1 MGAKLIELTPIE
13 TGLSNIAT
21 ISLRPRPGEIAK
33 VVNSILTGEAPVEI
47 GGVSKESIQACHELI
62 QNTQINVVFAHHS
75 IAESTEPITQALT
88 LLNEVPETKFLPLV
102 KRANTIGA
110 LLMGMAPGQLPG
122 QISLHDPSKTGLTGW
137 PNLPEQ
143 DGKTTDQILESAANE
158 EIDVLF
164 LLGADPLSDYRNPE
178 LAKRALEKTQTVIAV
193 DLFVN
198 SSVYQSD
205 IIFPAAA
212 FIESNGS
219 HTNVEGRITPIR
231 QKVTSPG
238 TSRPDWM
245 IAAEIAWRLDKD
257 LEIENP
263 EDVWREIQAANLGHQ
278 QITLHDINSM
288 PDGIIIQ
295 FGTSTQFRKANLN
308 IDTRP
313 FDSYSHRL
321 VLSKKMFDNGTIT
334 QMSPALKN
342 FSNPSEVFVNPADY
356 KSMGINGENPVTLIN
371 GAKTISVIIK
381 PDQRIPRSI
390 AFGYLNQD
398 GVDLRTLLT
407 DGSESIDIRI
417 DPTAKAI

>member
-1 MGAKLIELTPIE
+1 
-13 TGLSNIAT
+13 
-21 ISLRPRPGEIAK
+21 
-33 VVNSILTGEAPVEI
+33 
-47 GGVSKESIQACHELI
+47 
-62 QNTQINVVFAHHS
+62 
-75 IAESTEPITQALT
+75 
-88 LLNEVPETKFLPLV
+88 
-102 KRANTIGA
+102 
-110 LLMGMAPGQLPG
+110 MGMAPGQLPG

-137 PNLPEQ
+137 PNLPEHE
-143 DGKTTDQILESAANE
+143 GKTTDQILESAANE

-198 SSVYQSD
+198 PSVYHSD

-295 FGTSTQFRKANLN
+295 FGTSTQFREANLN

-407 DGSESIDIRI
+407 DGAESIDIRI

>member
-88 LLNEVPETKFLPLV
+88 LLNEVPETKFLPLA

-122 QISLHDPSKTGLTGW
+122 QLSLHDPSKTGLTGW

-198 SSVYQSD
+198 PSVYHSD

-257 LEIENP
+257 LEIESP

-278 QITLHDINSM
+278 EITLNDINSTS
-288 PDGIIIQ
+288 DGIIIRSAHQ
-295 FGTSTQFRKANLN
+295 PN
-308 IDTRP
+308 
-313 FDSYSHRL
+313 
-321 VLSKKMFDNGTIT
+321 
-334 QMSPALKN
+334 
-342 FSNPSEVFVNPADY
+342 SN
-356 KSMGINGENPVTLIN
+356 KQT
-371 GAKTISVIIK
+371 
-381 PDQRIPRSI
+381 
-390 AFGYLNQD
+390 
-398 GVDLRTLLT
+398 
-407 DGSESIDIRI
+407 
-417 DPTAKAI
+417 